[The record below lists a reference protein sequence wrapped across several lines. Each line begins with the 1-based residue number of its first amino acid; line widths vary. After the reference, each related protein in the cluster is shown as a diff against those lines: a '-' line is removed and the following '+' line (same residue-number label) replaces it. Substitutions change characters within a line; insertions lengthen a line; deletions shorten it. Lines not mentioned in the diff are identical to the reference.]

1 MKLCGR
7 VLVALT
13 ALGFSSLASA
23 QFQNGG
29 FETGAFD
36 GWTLSGG
43 SNPGL
48 AGSPPFNA
56 ASIQINGNTPGPASV
71 LGNVVD
77 PRAPAITLARV
88 GQHTAKIND
97 ENTGAAITSLK
108 QTVQITAAD
117 IDPLDG
123 LPHIRFAFA
132 PVMDDPGHS
141 PEEQPYFYVS
151 IRRVSDNS
159 ILFEKIAYS
168 GQPGENFVNGTGS
181 WKYLPF
187 QDVDA
192 VLPADAVGD
201 SVELTVIAADCSL
214 GGHGGYVYVDGFG
227 SANLPVQGGGN
238 GGNTTPVPTLPLG
251 GLVLLIALVIGIGM
265 RAQRSD
271 A

>member
-1 MKLCGR
+1 M
-7 VLVALT
+7 
-13 ALGFSSLASA
+13 
-23 QFQNGG
+23 
-29 FETGAFD
+29 
-36 GWTLSGG
+36 
-43 SNPGL
+43 
-48 AGSPPFNA
+48 
-56 ASIQINGNTPGPASV
+56 
-71 LGNVVD
+71 
-77 PRAPAITLARV
+77 
-88 GQHTAKIND
+88 
-97 ENTGAAITSLK
+97 
-108 QTVQITAAD
+108 QITAAD